1 MNSWAAAAEIAAAFI
16 MAQKKNLA
24 NMAVAFDDLRWRQFR
39 RRNTS
44 AVADDDDD
52 DCAVVGISTQFAIF
66 DLRLFFPVDLIPINQ
81 S

>member
-1 MNSWAAAAEIAAAFI
+1 MNSWAAAEIAAAFI

-24 NMAVAFDDLRWRQFR
+24 NMAVAFDDVKWRQFR
-39 RRNTS
+39 RRTTA
-44 AVADDDDD
+44 AVADDD

-66 DLRLFFPVDLIPINQ
+66 DLRLFSPVDLIPINQ

>member
-1 MNSWAAAAEIAAAFI
+1 MNSWAAAAEIAAAFT

-52 DCAVVGISTQFAIF
+52 CAVVGISTQFAIF
-66 DLRLFFPVDLIPINQ
+66 DLRLFSPVDLIPINQ